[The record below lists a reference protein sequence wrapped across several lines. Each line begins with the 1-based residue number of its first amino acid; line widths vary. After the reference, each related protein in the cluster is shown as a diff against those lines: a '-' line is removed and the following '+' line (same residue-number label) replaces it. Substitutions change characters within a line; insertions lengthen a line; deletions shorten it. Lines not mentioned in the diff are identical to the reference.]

1 MYQIQV
7 VIPVDPSVYAKFLI
21 GGSSTN
27 KLTICSTLSY
37 GTGTLLDPH
46 EPDGHGTQLVEGSR
60 GNATAQRHSV
70 GKLRSKLWKEFEILE
85 FDQTNGAPVRAK
97 CIHCGTVL
105 GCPTKQGTGVL
116 QNHLKSK
123 ACLYKKCEGSNPLRY
138 PTKFYALLDRHIFKI
153 LILYICL
160 KAH

>member
-1 MYQIQV
+1 M
-7 VIPVDPSVYAKFLI
+7 PVDPSVCAKFLI

-27 KLTICSTLSY
+27 KLTICSALSY
-37 GTGTLLDPH
+37 GTGTLPDPR
-46 EPDGHGTQLVEGSR
+46 EPDGHGTQPVEGSR
-60 GNATAQRHSV
+60 GNVAAQRHNV

-97 CIHCGTVL
+97 CIHCGTEL

-116 QNHLKSK
+116 QNHLNSK
-123 ACLYKKCEGSNPLRY
+123 ACLYKKCERSNPLRY

-153 LILYICL
+153 LILCICL

>member
-1 MYQIQV
+1 M
-7 VIPVDPSVYAKFLI
+7 PVDPSVCAKFLI
-21 GGSSTN
+21 DGSSTN
-27 KLTICSTLSY
+27 MLTISSALSY

-46 EPDGHGTQLVEGSR
+46 EPDGHGTQPVERSR
-60 GNATAQRHSV
+60 GNAAAQPRSV

-123 ACLYKKCEGSNPLRY
+123 ACLYKTYEGSNPLRY
-138 PTKFYALLDRHIFKI
+138 PTKFYALLDRHTFKI
-153 LILYICL
+153 PILCICL
-160 KAH
+160 TEH